1 MLKIFLWFVSKDKRF
16 FQDAIKILEQQN
28 GIELVGAAAGEE
40 ILNADEKFFDV
51 ILVVGAKNFG
61 MSKIAR
67 AARQLHLLEEKLLGD
82 WIVCIPGFALEKYR
96 KLQRSR
102 LSIFSM
108 NCFGGMLSH
117 TLGLPFLSPF
127 VNLWLS
133 EKNFI
138 DLLRAPRAYMEKNF
152 LFKEMARQPDL
163 NFDYPVVAL
172 YDIVIYM
179 NHYRSF
185 DAAVEKWNERKQRIN
200 WKNIFVTMYT
210 SDEKIL
216 QEFDA
221 LPYDKKVCF
230 VPFKS
235 DLNSAWFINPAIKH
249 GLEFW
254 NIVNQFGKGNLF
266 CYDPF
271 DMLLYGKKT
280 QLVEM

>member
-40 ILNADEKFFDV
+40 ISNSDEKFFDV

-152 LFKEMARQPDL
+152 LFNEMARQPDL
-163 NFDYPVVAL
+163 NVEYPVVAL
-172 YDIVIYM
+172 DDIVIYM

-200 WKNIFVTMYT
+200 WENLFVTMYT
-210 SDEKIL
+210 EDEKIL

-280 QLVEM
+280 PLF

>member
-1 MLKIFLWFVSKDKRF
+1 MWFVSKDKRF

-67 AARQLHLLEEKLLGD
+67 AARQLNLLEEKLLGD

-138 DLLRAPRAYMEKNF
+138 ELLRAPRAYMEKNF

-172 YDIVIYM
+172 GDVIIYM

-200 WKNIFVTMYT
+200 WENLFVTMYT

-280 QLVEM
+280 PLF

>member
-40 ILNADEKFFDV
+40 ISNSDEKFFDV

>member
-40 ILNADEKFFDV
+40 ISNADEKFFDV

-67 AARQLHLLEEKLLGD
+67 AARQLNLLEEKLLGD

-96 KLQRSR
+96 RLQRSR

-117 TLGLPFLSPF
+117 TLGLPFRSPF

-138 DLLRAPRAYMEKNF
+138 DLLRAPRAFMEKNF

-172 YDIVIYM
+172 GDVIIYM

-200 WKNIFVTMYT
+200 WENLFVTMYT

-280 QLVEM
+280 PLF

>member
-1 MLKIFLWFVSKDKRF
+1 
-16 FQDAIKILEQQN
+16 
-28 GIELVGAAAGEE
+28 
-40 ILNADEKFFDV
+40 
-51 ILVVGAKNFG
+51 

-67 AARQLHLLEEKLLGD
+67 AARQLHLPEEKLLGD

-138 DLLRAPRAYMEKNF
+138 DLLRAPRTFMEKNF

-172 YDIVIYM
+172 DDIVIYM

-200 WKNIFVTMYT
+200 WENIFVTMYT

-271 DMLLYGKKT
+271 DMLLYGKKI
-280 QLVEM
+280 QLIEM

>member
-1 MLKIFLWFVSKDKRF
+1 MWFVSKDKRF

-40 ILNADEKFFDV
+40 ISNADEKFFDV

-67 AARQLHLLEEKLLGD
+67 AARQLNLLEEKLLGD

-172 YDIVIYM
+172 GDVIIYM

-200 WKNIFVTMYT
+200 WENLFVTMYT

-280 QLVEM
+280 PLF